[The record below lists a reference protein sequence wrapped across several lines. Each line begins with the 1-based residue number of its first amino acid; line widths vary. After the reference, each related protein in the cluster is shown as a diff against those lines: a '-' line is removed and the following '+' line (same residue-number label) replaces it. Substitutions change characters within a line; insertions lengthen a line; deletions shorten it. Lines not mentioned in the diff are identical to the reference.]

1 MSYLQCISDMLADVV
16 LPCFLAFSKCDLLQ
30 ADQWAL
36 LTFVSLTAVSI
47 RPPSN
52 PPLTL
57 GVPVLCR
64 FDLLGA
70 PIQPADGYVL
80 PV

>member
-1 MSYLQCISDMLADVV
+1 MLADVV
-16 LPCFLAFSKCDLLQ
+16 LACFLAFPKCDLWQ
-30 ADQWAL
+30 ADQCTL
-36 LTFVSLTAVSI
+36 LTFVSLTAVSV
-47 RPPSN
+47 RPSSN
-52 PPLTL
+52 PFLTL

-80 PV
+80 LV